1 MELFTVIALIL
12 LIAGVIGSFV
22 PLAPGALISIIGVTV
37 YWWSTGFSS
46 PGLLAV
52 FLMYATAL
60 TALFFDLF
68 AGAVGSKAG
77 GASDKTVQMSAIAGL
92 LFFFVGGPLGTII
105 GITAVVFLREYLL
118 TGESMKSSKAA
129 IYTIVSVLGSAL
141 VQGAMTGLTLLIFL
155 AALFL

>member
-1 MELFTVIALIL
+1 MELLTAVAIVL
-12 LIAGVIGSFV
+12 LVAGVIGSFV
-22 PLAPGALISIIGVTV
+22 PLAPGALISITGVTV

-46 PGLLAV
+46 PGIFVV
-52 FLMYATAL
+52 FLMYLTAFV
-60 TALFFDLF
+60 ALFFDFF

-77 GASDKTVQMSAIAGL
+77 GASDKTVQMSAIAGI
-92 LFFFVGGPLGTII
+92 LFFFVGGPVGTII

-118 TGESMKSSKAA
+118 TEESMESSKAA

-141 VQGAMTGLTLLIFL
+141 VQGAITGLTLLIFL

>member
-1 MELFTVIALIL
+1 MELFTIIATVL

-22 PLAPGALISIIGVTV
+22 PLAPGAFISIIGVTV

-46 PGLLAV
+46 PNLLIV
-52 FLMYATAL
+52 LLMYLTAL

-68 AGAVGSKAG
+68 AGAIGSKAG
-77 GASDKTVQMSAIAGL
+77 GASDKTVQMSAIAGI
-92 LFFFVGGPLGTII
+92 LFFFIGGPVGTII

-141 VQGAMTGLTLLIFL
+141 VQGAMTSLTLLIFL
-155 AALFL
+155 AALLL